1 MPSLKVPPPIAS
13 RQTTACVALFF
24 LAGLLLASVPRQV
37 KSQTASEAATPLSP
51 PTINA
56 APITP
61 PANPV
66 NWGTGFVVSEGHLLT
81 SLHLVRDKTTIFV
94 GPVGTLASGHPRW
107 VIAELVRTDPAL
119 DLALIKARI
128 DLPALALHPTPTV
141 PLGLEVSVI
150 GFPQPRI
157 QGMSKK
163 ITQGIVNGYRS
174 PNMQAATDGLLQI
187 SAEVSQGNSGGPVL
201 APDGTVIGMIQSKL
215 NATQVAERTKD
226 LMFNVSFA
234 LRSSELIRFLQS
246 SSIQPQQRS
255 VSLQTHLRPYQ
266 IFEQSQA
273 SVLIVMSRG
282 TTTQAAPR

>member
-1 MPSLKVPPPIAS
+1 ML
-13 RQTTACVALFF
+13 TT
-24 LAGLLLASVPRQV
+24 VPRQAH
-37 KSQTASEAATPLSP
+37 SQTASEAVAPAPSQASTPTHL
-51 PTINA
+51 A
-56 APITP
+56 P

-66 NWGTGFVVSEGHLLT
+66 SWGTGFVVSEGHLLT

-94 GPVGTLASGHPRW
+94 GPVGTLAIGQPRW
-107 VIAELVRTDPAL
+107 VVAELVRTDPAL

-141 PLGLEVSVI
+141 PLGLEISVI

-174 PNMQAATDGLLQI
+174 PNMQAATDGLMQI

-201 APDGTVIGMIQSKL
+201 APDGTVVGMVQSKL

-234 LRSSELIRFLQS
+234 LRSSELIRFLQGTAV
-246 SSIQPQQRS
+246 QPLQRS

-273 SVLIVMSRG
+273 SVLVVMSRG
-282 TTTQAAPR
+282 TAPQLAPR

>member
-1 MPSLKVPPPIAS
+1 MFSFNRPTTCAS
-13 RQTTACVALFF
+13 RPSTRCVAL
-24 LAGLLLASVPRQV
+24 LLLAVLLLTTATHQV
-37 KSQTASEAATPLSP
+37 HSQTATEAATPPSAP
-51 PTINA
+51 GSNA
-56 APITP
+56 APLAP

-94 GPVGTLASGHPRW
+94 GPVGTLATGQPRW
-107 VIAELVRTDPAL
+107 ITAELVRTDPAL

-163 ITQGIVNGYRS
+163 ITQGIVNGYRN
-174 PNMQAATDGLLQI
+174 PNMQAATDGLMQI

-201 APDGTVIGMIQSKL
+201 APDGTVVGMVQSKL
-215 NATQVAERTKD
+215 NAPQVAERTKD

-234 LRSSELIRFLQS
+234 LRSSELIRFLES
-246 SSIQPQQRS
+246 TSVQPLQRS

-273 SVLIVMSRG
+273 SVLVVMSRG
-282 TTTQAAPR
+282 TTAQAAPR